1 MQPLAA
7 IHPGM
12 KANPRY
18 EQCSAYTRV
27 LSTASHRHDIPPH
40 GTVALQGKLKSVAGV
55 RTEPALGRAAA
66 GCAVPLDGLPPL
78 VARIEHLEQVGRSVG
93 LHGHGSAPVSPSQ

>member
-1 MQPLAA
+1 M
-7 IHPGM
+7 H
-12 KANPRY
+12 
-18 EQCSAYTRV
+18 TRESSQQRHIDTIYHRMN
-27 LSTASHRHDIPPH
+27 STA
-40 GTVALQGKLKSVAGV
+40 ALQGKLKSVAGV

-78 VARIEHLEQVGRSVG
+78 VARIEHLEQVG